1 MIQLGKTTTPNP
13 RFITNSTGS
22 SWGPK
27 VAVSK
32 RSVMGNM
39 GRRCSMKFSRAEGF
53 LSGEPMSAFTARR
66 NIEEMF
72 LFQGFSSWFFLTGF
86 LVFPWKK
93 SLRWWIWGKLLA
105 QIRHRQFEDP
115 SISSSET
122 VYNHH
127 LPNENLK
134 TNLMKFNYPLVI

>member
-13 RFITNSTGS
+13 RFITKSTGS
-22 SWGPK
+22 SWGLK

-53 LSGEPMSAFTARR
+53 LSGEPMSVFMARR
-66 NIEEMF
+66 NIEEHVF
-72 LFQGFSSWFFLTGF
+72 VPGFFRVIFFDR
-86 LVFPWKK
+86 VPSFPLKK

-115 SISSSET
+115 NISSSET
-122 VYNHH
+122 VYNYH

-134 TNLMKFNYPLVI
+134 TNLMKLNYPLVI